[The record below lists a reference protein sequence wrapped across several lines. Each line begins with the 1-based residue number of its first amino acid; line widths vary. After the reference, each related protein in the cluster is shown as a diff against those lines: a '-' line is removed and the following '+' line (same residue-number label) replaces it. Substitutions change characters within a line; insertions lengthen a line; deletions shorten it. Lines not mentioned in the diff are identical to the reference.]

1 MRRLS
6 EIALEEPC
14 YQWYKRGAV
23 RKPVGRAPRCD
34 PTLLSSVF
42 ILSGSPW
49 GARLVV
55 TWFSHVRSLA
65 MSGSPWGARLVV
77 TLSLIHI

>member
-23 RKPVGRAPRCD
+23 RKLVGRAPRCD
-34 PTLLSSVF
+34 DVDHIKIVF
-42 ILSGSPW
+42 KVRKLVGRAPRCDIPIIMGVRFVWSGSLW

-55 TWFSHVRSLA
+55 T
-65 MSGSPWGARLVV
+65 
-77 TLSLIHI
+77 